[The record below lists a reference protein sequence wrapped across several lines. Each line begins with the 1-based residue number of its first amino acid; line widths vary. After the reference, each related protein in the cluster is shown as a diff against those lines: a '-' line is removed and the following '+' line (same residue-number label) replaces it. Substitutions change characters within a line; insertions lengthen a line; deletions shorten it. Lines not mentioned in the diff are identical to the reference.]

1 MKMISYS
8 PSLIICLGITLVGLL
23 MARVSKAASAP
34 REIYLLIGQ
43 SNMAGRGPLLES
55 DKQPIPGIWKWTEAG
70 VWEPAS
76 DPLRNDKP
84 KAGGVGPGVSFGQA
98 MAKAHPGVEIGLV
111 NRAFGGTAIAEW
123 KKGAHPHKE
132 PAPDK
137 TMPPLEY
144 ALYKDAVE
152 AAKAAMQQGGVLK
165 GILWHQG
172 ESDYRNKNFTK
183 EGYVAALTELIA
195 NLRAELNASNVPVVL
210 GELGDYLDQTQAP
223 FAPVNEALKEVATK
237 VPKVG
242 VASAQGL
249 VNKGDHLHFD
259 TPSQRLFGQ
268 RYAAEML
275 RLQTQ
280 P

>member
-1 MKMISYS
+1 MKTISCS
-8 PSLIICLGITLVGLL
+8 PFLFFCIGVTLVGLL
-23 MARVSKAASAP
+23 MARTSKAASAP

-43 SNMAGRGPLLES
+43 SNMAGRGPLTES
-55 DKQPIPGIWKWTEAG
+55 DKQPIPGVWKWTEAG
-70 VWEPAS
+70 AWEPAA
-76 DPLRNDKP
+76 DPLRYDKP
-84 KAGGVGPGVSFGQA
+84 KAAGVGPGISFGQVI
-98 MAKAHPGVEIGLV
+98 AKAHPGVEIGLV

-123 KKGAHPHKE
+123 KKGAKPHKE
-132 PAPDK
+132 LSPDK
-137 TMPPLEY
+137 TLPPTEY

-195 NLRAELNASNVPVVL
+195 NLRADLNAPNVPVVL

-223 FAPVNEALKEVATK
+223 FASINEALKEVATK

-242 VASAQGL
+242 VVSSQGL

-275 RLQTQ
+275 RLQVQ